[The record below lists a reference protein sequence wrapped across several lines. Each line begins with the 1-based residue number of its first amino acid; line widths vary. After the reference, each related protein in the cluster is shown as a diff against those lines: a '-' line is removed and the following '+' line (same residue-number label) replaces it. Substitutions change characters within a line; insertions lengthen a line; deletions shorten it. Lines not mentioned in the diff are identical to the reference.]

1 MAKHWIQDAIT
12 HPGAEKRAAKK
23 AGMSTH
29 EFMEKHKDSPGKAGK
44 RARLG
49 LELSKMS
56 KHSALKKRTK

>member
-1 MAKHWIQDAIT
+1 MVKFISKAIK

-29 EFMEKHKDSPGKAGK
+29 EYMVKHEHDSGKSGD

-49 LELSKMS
+49 LRLSAMS
-56 KHSALKKRTK
+56 RKK